1 MKLKNI
7 ISSALLLACVA
18 SLNSCKND
26 DYELPEMPNA
36 SYVENTQQAFFS
48 NTGVETTI
56 EITPD
61 GNTFS
66 IPVKR
71 MGRDAATV
79 KVTSEVLGENL
90 QNIQGGESITF
101 AAGEAEGLL
110 HYTYDPSAV
119 ELGQFDTLVVTIAPE
134 FATAYGANTM
144 TFLVGQSEPWVSLGT
159 GYFADE
165 FQGGNPYP
173 VEIMQNGVDP
183 RRFRIMKPYDEM
195 AATDYPSSVTG
206 ASELSEYMEITLLQ
220 PGDNVGG
227 VTITQEGLVY
237 FTQTAAGYYEGEGYG
252 SDCVWHVADGY
263 VLTSDNTRAERFP
276 NGLTEDYFVNSVVTA
291 YQEADADGNVLPAT
305 IQLAGWYGA
314 TDFGPV
320 KSWYFAEDAS
330 VRIKITFPGVQI
342 FDLSASIAFDGV
354 SYDFSGKNAYAN
366 ITVELGEDI
375 AGANIYIFKW
385 NEDFTDYY
393 IDNAELGVTAS
404 GTYKVLFSEMPDG
417 YYFFYVET
425 YNEDESDGLADYTD
439 PYEPYCFVDGEL
451 VVEEPTPDED
461 EGGEGSEVKLRKAAK
476 ANGHK
481 LMDRAKMA
489 KLVKAYKAKK

>member
-101 AAGEAEGLL
+101 AAGAEEGLL
-110 HYTYDPSAV
+110 NYTYDPSAV
-119 ELGQFDTLVVTIAPE
+119 ELGQFDTLVVTIDPA

-144 TFLVGQSEPWVSLGT
+144 TFLVGQSEPWISLGT
-159 GYFADE
+159 GYIADK
-165 FQGGNPYP
+165 FVAGGNYE

-183 RRFRIMKPYDEM
+183 RRFRVMHPYDNM
-195 AATDYPSSVTG
+195 AADAYADNVTASSKF
-206 ASELSEYMEITLLQ
+206 AEYMELTIMQ
-220 PGDNVGG
+220 PGEQLAG
-227 VTITQEGLVY
+227 VTLTQPNLVY
-237 FTQTAAGYYEGEGYG
+237 FTSSETGYYY
-252 SDCVWHVADGY
+252 DDGDWAGTLY
-263 VLTSDNTRAERFP
+263 AAHTSDTPVFYRET
-276 NGLTEDYFVNSVVTA
+276 GYTEAAFTGCYVDS
-291 YQEADADGNVLPAT
+291 YQEADADGNVLPAV
-305 IQLAGWYGA
+305 INLEVVYCVSGFGPGWYPEA
-314 TDFGPV
+314 DV
-320 KSWYFAEDAS
+320 
-330 VRIKITFPGVQI
+330 IKITFPGVQV
-342 FDLSASIAFDGV
+342 FDLSASISFDGL

-366 ITVELGEDI
+366 ITVELGEDV
-375 AGANIYIFKW
+375 AGADIVIYKW
-385 NEDFTDYY
+385 NEDGTDFD

-404 GTYKVLFSEMPDG
+404 GTYKVPFSEMPDG

-439 PYEPYCFVDGEL
+439 PYDPYYFVDGEL
-451 VVEEPTPDED
+451 VVEEPTPNED
-461 EGGEGSEVKLRKAAK
+461 EGDEGSEVKLRKAAK

-481 LMDRAKMA
+481 LINRAKMA